1 MVAVA
6 VDVPVVGNGTAKL
19 EIKTKITGATDNG
32 SYKLCCSIHY
42 LYLFIFYIYPGTCYM
57 LHIHATYMLHI
68 LHATCTYMY
77 RVLVLSTL
85 LDGTL
90 KLIRNVTSNFYI
102 NLSTC
107 NSNFSLIFSL

>member
-19 EIKTKITGATDNG
+19 EIKIKITGATDNG
-32 SYKLCCSIHY
+32 SYIMLFNT
-42 LYLFIFYIYPGTCYM
+42 LFIFIYFLHLPGYM
-57 LHIHATYMLHI
+57 LHATHATYMLHI

-85 LDGTL
+85 LH
-90 KLIRNVTSNFYI
+90 
-102 NLSTC
+102 
-107 NSNFSLIFSL
+107 

>member
-19 EIKTKITGATDNG
+19 EIKIKITGATDNG
-32 SYKLCCSIHY
+32 SYIMLFNT
-42 LYLFIFYIYPGTCYM
+42 LFIFIYFLHLPGYM
-57 LHIHATYMLHI
+57 LHATHATYMLHI